1 MEKSHF
7 TNGFEFDVPL
17 TVQTVCYDGV
27 TSAEIGQDFVLPD
40 YQTEIMNLVDFLLN
54 FKTVNAD

>member
-17 TVQTVCYDGV
+17 TVQTVYYDGV

-40 YQTEIMNLVDFLLN
+40 YQPELR
-54 FKTVNAD
+54 